1 MKLKLKIKRKYIRI
15 ALAALLILVSGSYF
29 VLVWDDLVPVIGA
42 FARLRRAELFF
53 VGISEPRDSILRRF
67 AEKLYTANDP
77 CVKNVRFEALLADFC
92 FRRDQRLQYRLAR
105 RKKIKRKHILEMKD
119 REYQEAL
126 DFLVDTE
133 LYIAKFDKDK
143 YCQEGL
149 GRLTSPPGTHDY
161 SYAAVEELFRKHR
174 FVDRRRALSG
184 IFFKIVGDE
193 KDHTRRHELVLDF
206 LAQGVLHGLEQPLN
220 REKALVY
227 DPIVLLDLHNMRC
240 GNINRIACDLFSSV
254 GYKTR
259 VVQLFNHV
267 ISEIYYDSSWHYFDA
282 DTVLNANGIVKIVG
296 KIPDTKTLSENP
308 HLWDKKDFYF
318 DSVFRSHS
326 RSLGGAFAY
335 QCHIFRFPPGKY
347 PAYYIKTATPVEEFS
362 VEYGWNYYIMK
373 KADDI
378 TCSPAGPILYR
389 PSAPFLEKLSVQGGK
404 ITISCR
410 SKNYN
415 NDLQGYKLFVSKK
428 SRGWEYL
435 FHFCDEAVKPY
446 IHPISVF
453 TAAHYKSM
461 GEPLPSEI
469 LQLKS
474 ADGHFSFDLPPGIYY
489 ITCKAYGRHGG
500 EDSWTLPSNEIQV
513 RIGQ

>member
-42 FARLRRAELFF
+42 FARLGRTELFF
-53 VGISEPRDSILRRF
+53 VGICEPRDSILRRF
-67 AEKLYTANDP
+67 AEKVYPANGP
-77 CVKNVRFEALLADFC
+77 YVKNVRFEALLADFC
-92 FRRDQRLQYRLAR
+92 LRRDQRLQYRLAR

-126 DFLVDTE
+126 DCLVDTE

-174 FVDRRRALSG
+174 FVDRRRALSS

-259 VVQLFNHV
+259 VVQLSSHV

-282 DTVLNANGIVKIVG
+282 DTVLNANGIVKIGG

-500 EDSWTLPSNEIQV
+500 EDSWTLPSNELQI